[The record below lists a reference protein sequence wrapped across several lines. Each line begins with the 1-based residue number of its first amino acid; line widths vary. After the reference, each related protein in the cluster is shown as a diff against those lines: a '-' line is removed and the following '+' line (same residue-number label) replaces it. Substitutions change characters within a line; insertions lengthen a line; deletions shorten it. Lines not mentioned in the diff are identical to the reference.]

1 MRQWLPLVWLL
12 AVVGVSGCAKHWT
25 KPGATNAEFSRDS
38 YECALQHS
46 DGGEVRKNLT
56 ARACRITATIV
67 SSAANSSVSATN
79 ELPPLCH

>member
-46 DGGEVRKNLT
+46 DGGEVRKNLY
-56 ARACRITATIV
+56 RACLQNHGYDRVIGGEFIG
-67 SSAANSSVSATN
+67 
-79 ELPPLCH
+79 LRD